1 MHIEKFKIKQFLL
14 IVLVTSIWINASEI
28 FRYFVFVMPMTK
40 AYWEGA
46 QHAVAEMDVF
56 IFSIWGL
63 WDTLLTMVLVFVV
76 WLYGQVFGKSL
87 RATIS
92 SATLVWAAIFV
103 IFWVAA
109 ANMGLSSWNVLF
121 VALPLSWFE
130 MVIGGWISTRL
141 YDSGRWA

>member
-1 MHIEKFKIKQFLL
+1 MHVEKFKIKQFLL

-28 FRYFVFVMPMTK
+28 FRYFVFVMPRTK
-40 AYWEGA
+40 AYWKEA
-46 QHAVAEMDVF
+46 QHSVAEVDVI

-63 WDTLLTMVLVFVV
+63 WDTLLTIVLVFVV
-76 WLYGQVFGKSL
+76 WLNGQVFGKSL
-87 RATIS
+87 QATIS

-103 IFWVAA
+103 IFWVAS
-109 ANMGLSSWNVLF
+109 ANMGLSSWNILF

-130 MVIGGWISTRL
+130 MVIGGLISTRL